1 MKYNEKDI
9 EFANQILTRRNE
21 LDNELVEAWM
31 SNPLHV
37 EMLKEFVAIREEYT
51 NWDFEIIKG
60 EERERLQRAITRKK
74 KRQLVM
80 RWSVAASVILCVAL
94 SALYL
99 WNDSDWFFEQK
110 FPQHVNLDQS
120 KIAGVELILA
130 DGKRVLLDG
139 SGRQIQDHG
148 VSGIKDDSLQGLT
161 YVQAKALDEKV
172 TVVLYNTLK
181 VPTGGFYQLE
191 VSDGTRVW
199 LNAESE
205 LRFPVQFG
213 TGEREV
219 YLKGEAYFDVRKDVA
234 RRFIVHLKES
244 NVTVLGTSFNIK
256 AYGDEDYIYTTL
268 VEGKVRFTSEK
279 EHEEVTLRP
288 GMQSVLNLKSG
299 KTELKEVEVEQFTA
313 WRQGRFVFPSTTL
326 GDLMCQLKRWYDID
340 VVYLSPEAKGYE
352 FRGAIN
358 RDMDLKNVL
367 AIVEKTSNVVFDING
382 RTIKVTIKNE

>member
-60 EERERLQRAITRKK
+60 EERERLQRAITRRK

-110 FPQHVNLDQS
+110 FPQQANWEQS
-120 KIAGVELILA
+120 KLAEVELILA
-130 DGKRVLLDG
+130 DGKRVPLGG

-191 VSDGTRVW
+191 LSDGTRVW

-367 AIVEKTSNVVFDING
+367 AIVEKTSNVIFDING
-382 RTIKVTIKNE
+382 RTIKVAIKK

>member
-1 MKYNEKDI
+1 MKYSEKDI

-21 LDNELVEAWM
+21 LDNGLVEAWM
-31 SNPLHV
+31 SDPEHV
-37 EMLKEFVAIREEYT
+37 EMLREFVAIREEYT
-51 NWDFEIIKG
+51 NWNFEVVKG
-60 EERERLQRAITRKK
+60 EERERLHQAISRKK
-74 KRQLVM
+74 KRQLVT
-80 RWSVAASVILCVAL
+80 RWSVAASVVLCVAL
-94 SALYL
+94 SVLYL
-99 WNDSDWFFEQK
+99 WNDSYWAFEQK
-110 FPQHVNLDQS
+110 FPQQVNLTQH
-120 KIAGVELILA
+120 KMANVELILA

-139 SGRQIQDHG
+139 SGQQIQDHG

-161 YVQAKALDEKV
+161 YVQAKALDKNV
-172 TVVLYNTLK
+172 TEVLYNTLK

-191 VSDGTRVW
+191 LSDGTRVW

-213 TGEREV
+213 VGKREV
-219 YLKGEAYFDVRKDVA
+219 YLRGEAYFDVRKDTS
-234 RRFIVHLKES
+234 RRFVVHLRES
-244 NVTVLGTSFNIK
+244 NVTVLGTSFNVK

-268 VEGKVRFTSEK
+268 VEGQVRFTSEK

-340 VVYLSPEAKGYE
+340 VVYLALVDE
-352 FRGAIN
+352 FIAVPR
-358 RDMDLKNVL
+358 
-367 AIVEKTSNVVFDING
+367 
-382 RTIKVTIKNE
+382 

>member
-60 EERERLQRAITRKK
+60 EERERLQRAITRRK

-110 FPQHVNLDQS
+110 FPQQANWEQS
-120 KIAGVELILA
+120 KLAEVELILA
-130 DGKRVLLDG
+130 DGKRVPLGG

-191 VSDGTRVW
+191 LSDGTRVW

-313 WRQGRFVFPSTTL
+313 WRQGRFVFPSTL

>member
-60 EERERLQRAITRKK
+60 EERERLQRAITRRK

-99 WNDSDWFFEQK
+99 WNDSDWFFNQK
-110 FPQHVNLDQS
+110 FPQQANWEQS
-120 KIAGVELILA
+120 KLAEVELILA
-130 DGKRVLLDG
+130 DGKRVPLGG

-191 VSDGTRVW
+191 LSDGTRVW

>member
-60 EERERLQRAITRKK
+60 EERERLQRAITRRK

-110 FPQHVNLDQS
+110 FPQQANWEQS
-120 KIAGVELILA
+120 KLAEVELILA
-130 DGKRVLLDG
+130 DGKRVPLGG

-191 VSDGTRVW
+191 LSDGTRVW

-382 RTIKVTIKNE
+382 RTIKVTIKSK

>member
-9 EFANQILTRRNE
+9 EFANQILTRRNK

-60 EERERLQRAITRKK
+60 EERERLQRAITRRK

-110 FPQHVNLDQS
+110 FPQQANWEQS
-120 KIAGVELILA
+120 KLAEVELILA
-130 DGKRVLLDG
+130 DGKRVPLGG

-191 VSDGTRVW
+191 LSDGTRVW

-219 YLKGEAYFDVRKDVA
+219 YLKGEAYFDVRKDVT

>member
-60 EERERLQRAITRKK
+60 EERERLQRAITRRK

-110 FPQHVNLDQS
+110 FPQQANWEQS
-120 KIAGVELILA
+120 KLAEVELILA
-130 DGKRVLLDG
+130 DGKRVPLGG

-191 VSDGTRVW
+191 LSDGTRVW

-299 KTELKEVEVEQFTA
+299 KTELKEVEVEQFTD

>member
-60 EERERLQRAITRKK
+60 EERERLQRAITRRK

-110 FPQHVNLDQS
+110 FPQQANWEQS
-120 KIAGVELILA
+120 KLAEVELILA
-130 DGKRVLLDG
+130 DGKRVPLGG

-191 VSDGTRVW
+191 LSDGTRVW

-367 AIVEKTSNVVFDING
+367 AIVEKTSNVVFDIKG

>member
-31 SNPLHV
+31 RNPLHV

-60 EERERLQRAITRKK
+60 EERERLQRAITRRK

-110 FPQHVNLDQS
+110 FPQQANWEQS
-120 KIAGVELILA
+120 KLAEVELILA
-130 DGKRVLLDG
+130 DGKRVPLGG

-191 VSDGTRVW
+191 LSDGTRVW

-382 RTIKVTIKNE
+382 RTIKVAIKK

>member
-31 SNPLHV
+31 SDPLHV

-60 EERERLQRAITRKK
+60 EERERLQRAITRRK

-110 FPQHVNLDQS
+110 FPQQANWEQS
-120 KIAGVELILA
+120 KLAEVELILA
-130 DGKRVLLDG
+130 DGKRVPLGG

-191 VSDGTRVW
+191 LSDGTRVW

>member
-1 MKYNEKDI
+1 MKYSEKDI
-9 EFANQILTRRNE
+9 EFANQIITRRNE

-31 SNPLHV
+31 SDPLHV
-37 EMLKEFVAIREEYT
+37 EMLKEFVAIREKYT
-51 NWDFEIIKG
+51 NWDFEVIKG
-60 EERERLQRAITRKK
+60 EERERLQQAISRRK
-74 KRQLVM
+74 KRQLVR

-99 WNDSDWFFEQK
+99 WNDSYWAFEQK
-110 FPQHVNLDQS
+110 FPQQVNLTQH
-120 KIAGVELILA
+120 KMANVELILA

-161 YVQAKALDEKV
+161 YVQAKALDENV
-172 TVVLYNTLK
+172 TEVLYNTLK

-191 VSDGTRVW
+191 LSDGTRVW

-219 YLKGEAYFDVRKDVA
+219 YLKGEAYFDVRKDIS
-234 RRFIVHLKES
+234 RCFIVHLKES
-244 NVTVLGTSFNIK
+244 CVTVLGTSFNIK

-268 VEGKVRFTSEK
+268 VEGKVQFTSEK
-279 EHEEVTLRP
+279 EHEAVTLRP

-367 AIVEKTSNVVFDING
+367 AIVEKTSNVIFDING
-382 RTIKVTIKNE
+382 RTIKVAIKK

>member
-60 EERERLQRAITRKK
+60 EERERLQRAITRRK

-110 FPQHVNLDQS
+110 FPQQANWEQS

-130 DGKRVLLDG
+130 DGKRVPLGG

-191 VSDGTRVW
+191 LSDGTRVW

>member
-60 EERERLQRAITRKK
+60 EERERLQRAITRRK

-110 FPQHVNLDQS
+110 FPQQANWEQS
-120 KIAGVELILA
+120 KLAEVELILA
-130 DGKRVLLDG
+130 DGKRVPLGG

-191 VSDGTRVW
+191 LSDGTRVW

-205 LRFPVQFG
+205 LRFLVQFG

>member
-60 EERERLQRAITRKK
+60 EERERLQRAITRRK
-74 KRQLVM
+74 KRHLVM

-99 WNDSDWFFEQK
+99 WNDSDCFFEQK
-110 FPQHVNLDQS
+110 FPQQANWEQS
-120 KIAGVELILA
+120 KLAEVELILA
-130 DGKRVLLDG
+130 DGKRVPLGG

-191 VSDGTRVW
+191 LSDGTRVW

>member
-60 EERERLQRAITRKK
+60 EERERLQRAITRRK

-110 FPQHVNLDQS
+110 FPQQANWEQS
-120 KIAGVELILA
+120 KLAEVELILA
-130 DGKRVLLDG
+130 DGKRVPLGG

-191 VSDGTRVW
+191 LSDGTRVW

-219 YLKGEAYFDVRKDVA
+219 YLKGEAYFDVRKDVS

>member
-191 VSDGTRVW
+191 LSDGTRVW

-219 YLKGEAYFDVRKDVA
+219 YLKGEAYFDVWKDVA

-367 AIVEKTSNVVFDING
+367 AIVEKTSNVIFDING

>member
-60 EERERLQRAITRKK
+60 EERERLQRAITRRK

-99 WNDSDWFFEQK
+99 WNDSDCFFEQK
-110 FPQHVNLDQS
+110 FPQQANWEQS
-120 KIAGVELILA
+120 KLAEVELILA
-130 DGKRVLLDG
+130 DGKRVPLGG

-191 VSDGTRVW
+191 LSDGTRVW

>member
-1 MKYNEKDI
+1 MKFNEKDI

-60 EERERLQRAITRKK
+60 EERERLQRAITRRK

-110 FPQHVNLDQS
+110 FPQQANWEQS
-120 KIAGVELILA
+120 KLAEVELILA
-130 DGKRVLLDG
+130 DGKRVPLGG

-191 VSDGTRVW
+191 LSDGTRVW

>member
-9 EFANQILTRRNE
+9 EFANQILTRRNK

-37 EMLKEFVAIREEYT
+37 EMLKEFVAIREKYT

-99 WNDSDWFFEQK
+99 WNDSDWSFEQK
-110 FPQHVNLDQS
+110 FPQHVNLDQG

-130 DGKRVLLDG
+130 DGKRVPLGG

-148 VSGIKDDSLQGLT
+148 VFGIKDDSLQGLT

-191 VSDGTRVW
+191 LSDGTRVW

-219 YLKGEAYFDVRKDVA
+219 YLKGEAYFDVRKDVS

-382 RTIKVTIKNE
+382 RTIKVAIKNE

>member
-9 EFANQILTRRNE
+9 EFANQILTRRNK

-110 FPQHVNLDQS
+110 FPQQANWEQGKL
-120 KIAGVELILA
+120 AEVELILA
-130 DGKRVLLDG
+130 DGKRVPLGG

-191 VSDGTRVW
+191 LSDGTRVW

>member
-60 EERERLQRAITRKK
+60 EERERLQRAITRRK

-110 FPQHVNLDQS
+110 FPQQANWEQS
-120 KIAGVELILA
+120 KLAEVELILA
-130 DGKRVLLDG
+130 DGKRVPLGG

-191 VSDGTRVW
+191 LSDGTRVW

-367 AIVEKTSNVVFDING
+367 AIVEKTSNVIFDING
-382 RTIKVTIKNE
+382 RTIKVTIKSK

>member
-1 MKYNEKDI
+1 MKYREKDI

-21 LDNELVEAWM
+21 LDNGLVEAWM
-31 SNPLHV
+31 NDPEHV
-37 EMLKEFVAIREEYT
+37 EMLKEFVAIREEHT
-51 NWDFEIIKG
+51 NWNFEVVKG
-60 EERERLQRAITRKK
+60 EERERLHQAISRKK
-74 KRQLVM
+74 KRQLVT
-80 RWSVAASVILCVAL
+80 RWSVAASVVLCVAL
-94 SALYL
+94 SVLYL
-99 WNDSDWFFEQK
+99 WNDSYWAFEQK
-110 FPQHVNLDQS
+110 FPQQVNLSQH
-120 KIAGVELILA
+120 KMAKVELILA

-161 YVQAKALDEKV
+161 YVQARALDENV
-172 TVVLYNTLK
+172 PEVLYNTLK

-191 VSDGTRVW
+191 LSDGTRVW

-213 TGEREV
+213 AGKREV
-219 YLKGEAYFDVRKDVA
+219 YLRGEAYFDVRKDTS
-234 RRFIVHLKES
+234 RRFVVHLRES
-244 NVTVLGTSFNIK
+244 NVTVLGTSFNVK

-268 VEGKVRFTSEK
+268 VEGQVRFTSEQ
-279 EHEEVTLRP
+279 EHEEVTLWP

-299 KTELKEVEVEQFTA
+299 RTELKEVEVEQFTA

-326 GDLMCQLKRWYDID
+326 GDLMCQLKRWYDIE
-340 VVYLSPEAKGYE
+340 VVYLAPEAKGYE

-367 AIVEKTSNVVFDING
+367 AIVEKTSNVIFDING
-382 RTIKVTIKNE
+382 RTIKVAIKNE

>member
-60 EERERLQRAITRKK
+60 EERERLQRAITRRK
-74 KRQLVM
+74 KRHLVM

-99 WNDSDWFFEQK
+99 WNDSDCFFEQK
-110 FPQHVNLDQS
+110 FPQQANWEQS
-120 KIAGVELILA
+120 KLAEVELILA
-130 DGKRVLLDG
+130 DGKRVPLGG

-191 VSDGTRVW
+191 LSDGTRVW

-382 RTIKVTIKNE
+382 RTIKVTIK

>member
-60 EERERLQRAITRKK
+60 EERERLQRAITRRK
-74 KRQLVM
+74 KRHLVM

-99 WNDSDWFFEQK
+99 WNDSDCFFEQK
-110 FPQHVNLDQS
+110 FPQQANWEQS
-120 KIAGVELILA
+120 KLAEVELILA
-130 DGKRVLLDG
+130 DGKRVPLGG

-191 VSDGTRVW
+191 LSDGTRVW

-326 GDLMCQLKRWYDID
+326 GDLMCQLKRWYDISGVMLSYGD
-340 VVYLSPEAKGYE
+340 GTMQIAGQGDIPMQSDKLPVYDET
-352 FRGAIN
+352 GAAPKEI
-358 RDMDLKNVL
+358 
-367 AIVEKTSNVVFDING
+367 AT
-382 RTIKVTIKNE
+382 

>member
-60 EERERLQRAITRKK
+60 EERERLQRAITRRK

-110 FPQHVNLDQS
+110 FPQQANWEQS
-120 KIAGVELILA
+120 KLAEVELILA
-130 DGKRVLLDG
+130 DGKRVPLGG

-191 VSDGTRVW
+191 LSDGTRVW

-256 AYGDEDYIYTTL
+256 AYGVEDYIYTTL

>member
-9 EFANQILTRRNE
+9 EFANQILTRRNK

-110 FPQHVNLDQS
+110 FPQQANWEQGKL
-120 KIAGVELILA
+120 AEVELILA
-130 DGKRVLLDG
+130 DGKRVPLGG

-191 VSDGTRVW
+191 LSDGTRVW

-219 YLKGEAYFDVRKDVA
+219 YLKGEAYFDVRKDVT

>member
-1 MKYNEKDI
+1 MKYREKDI

-21 LDNELVEAWM
+21 LDNGLVEAWM
-31 SNPLHV
+31 NDPEHV
-37 EMLKEFVAIREEYT
+37 EMLKEFVAIREEHT
-51 NWDFEIIKG
+51 NWNFEVVKG
-60 EERERLQRAITRKK
+60 EERERLHQAISRKK
-74 KRQLVM
+74 KRQLVT
-80 RWSVAASVILCVAL
+80 RWSVAASVVLCVAL
-94 SALYL
+94 SVLYL
-99 WNDSDWFFEQK
+99 WNDSYWAVEQK
-110 FPQHVNLDQS
+110 FPQQVNLSQH
-120 KIAGVELILA
+120 KMAKVELILA

-161 YVQAKALDEKV
+161 YVQARALDENV
-172 TVVLYNTLK
+172 PEVLYNTLK

-191 VSDGTRVW
+191 LSDGTRVW

-213 TGEREV
+213 AGKREV
-219 YLKGEAYFDVRKDVA
+219 YLRGEAYFDVRKDTS
-234 RRFIVHLKES
+234 RRFVVHLRES
-244 NVTVLGTSFNIK
+244 NVTVLGTSFNVK

-268 VEGKVRFTSEK
+268 VEGQVRFTSEL
-279 EHEEVTLRP
+279 EHEEVTLWP

-299 KTELKEVEVEQFTA
+299 RTELKEVEVEQFTA

-326 GDLMCQLKRWYDID
+326 GDLMCQLKRWYDIE
-340 VVYLSPEAKGYE
+340 VVYLAPEAKGYE

-367 AIVEKTSNVVFDING
+367 AIVEKTSNVIFEING
-382 RTIKVTIKNE
+382 RTIKVAIKNE

>member
-60 EERERLQRAITRKK
+60 EERERLQRAITRRK

-110 FPQHVNLDQS
+110 FPQQANWEQS
-120 KIAGVELILA
+120 KLAEVELILA
-130 DGKRVLLDG
+130 DGKRVPLGG

-191 VSDGTRVW
+191 LSDGTRVW

-213 TGEREV
+213 TGDREV

>member
-1 MKYNEKDI
+1 MKYSEKDI

-21 LDNELVEAWM
+21 LDNGLVEAWM
-31 SNPLHV
+31 SDPEHV
-37 EMLKEFVAIREEYT
+37 EMLREFVAIREEYT
-51 NWDFEIIKG
+51 NWNFEVVKG
-60 EERERLQRAITRKK
+60 EERERLHQAISRKK

-80 RWSVAASVILCVAL
+80 RWSVAASVVLCVAL
-94 SALYL
+94 SVLYL
-99 WNDSDWFFEQK
+99 WNDSYWAFEQK
-110 FPQHVNLDQS
+110 FPQQVNLTQH
-120 KIAGVELILA
+120 KMANVELILA

-161 YVQAKALDEKV
+161 YVQAKALDENV
-172 TVVLYNTLK
+172 TEVLYNTLK

-191 VSDGTRVW
+191 LSDGTRVW

-279 EHEEVTLRP
+279 EHEEVTLQT
-288 GMQSVLNLKSG
+288 GDAKCF
-299 KTELKEVEVEQFTA
+299 ELEI
-313 WRQGRFVFPSTTL
+313 G
-326 GDLMCQLKRWYDID
+326 
-340 VVYLSPEAKGYE
+340 
-352 FRGAIN
+352 
-358 RDMDLKNVL
+358 
-367 AIVEKTSNVVFDING
+367 
-382 RTIKVTIKNE
+382 

>member
-60 EERERLQRAITRKK
+60 EERERLQRAITRRK

-110 FPQHVNLDQS
+110 FPQQANWEQGKL
-120 KIAGVELILA
+120 AEVELILA
-130 DGKRVLLDG
+130 DGKRVPLGG

-191 VSDGTRVW
+191 LSDGTRVW

>member
-110 FPQHVNLDQS
+110 FPQQANWEQS
-120 KIAGVELILA
+120 KLAEVELILA
-130 DGKRVLLDG
+130 DGKRVPLGG

-191 VSDGTRVW
+191 LSDGTRVW